1 MNSPLGLVLVV
12 VGADGM
18 EGNASASCRAML
30 LGVTGGWI
38 LSVPCQKAAR
48 LIFFPL
54 VITEEPTTACTIGA
68 IGNFAQASKAFD

>member
-30 LGVTGGWI
+30 LGVTGGGI

-54 VITEEPTTACTIGA
+54 VITEEPTAACTIGA